1 MQWSLST
8 CSTRVYT
15 DRSLGFISHV
25 VAHPGLA
32 PFSTLGVPYYR
43 KLTLHEFKVLEI
55 NAT

>member
-25 VAHPGLA
+25 VSHPGLVL
-32 PFSTLGVPYYR
+32 FSTLGVPYYR